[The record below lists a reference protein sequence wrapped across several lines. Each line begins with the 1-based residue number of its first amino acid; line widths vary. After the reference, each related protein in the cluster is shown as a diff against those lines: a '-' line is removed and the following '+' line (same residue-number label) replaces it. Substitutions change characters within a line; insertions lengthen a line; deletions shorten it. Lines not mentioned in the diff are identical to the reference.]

1 MALFGGTSSGGLSAD
16 QTTLLNGLLL
26 NIKEKNGKTT
36 GAIGD
41 GTSHPLSEFYG
52 SGAPGLAA
60 AQADYPL
67 ATALTQEID
76 AIVIEHYIDQ
86 EEFFY
91 IPAGTYLIN
100 FKIDPA
106 SKTFGM
112 FFHPNWDECKLIASG
127 SLDDYMFHGT
137 SCNVTTQNMH
147 LDGDQKVFVPFR
159 FDDSDVYLV
168 NSYVH
173 DFGNLDATA
182 TILGS
187 GILLDNPKDTYID
200 KYKARKGLAL
210 GNGVFGEAPGAIRFL
225 SLGNGSASTQTG
237 YAYIKDLDFD
247 AVGSDAEELDLF
259 QCNID
264 NIDGGVIINPRLR
277 YNGNTRRCMKFH
289 SGRWKVYGVDVRKS
303 SDFAADSGSTG
314 AGEKNLN
321 CLDWSNNGAGTL
333 QFIGGYVDASGY
345 KIGISN
351 SGGTADVLADSL
363 HIIGST
369 LRCIRTNP
377 ETGSPED
384 ADHTAFYTVGSGG
397 NGSGMTNCKIVNF
410 TTAVNLQGDYSY
422 VRDNIFIDPV
432 ELAGY
437 VGFSTQRKAIEF
449 SNNKII
455 TRTSGYLS
463 TAGRV
468 VRGMN
473 VLNARVN
480 NNILIQD
487 GNTTHATT
495 FIGFTDANATGYAVG
510 NISPATTTVTTGSS
524 AVISKLTNAIEN
536 PTTYNI
542 VAAGNVGTG
551 EDDLRTVI
559 IANGQM
565 NAAGKGQT
573 IKAWGTTANNAN
585 TKTIKLYLGATVIGT
600 YSAATSVAGEWY
612 IDAVVYATSSSAQ
625 KFVVSI
631 TENGLATAYTNVG
644 TAAESGT
651 AAINVKVTGEAT
663 SNNDILLEGIH
674 VAPIN

>member
-1 MALFGGTSSGGLSAD
+1 MALFGGTSSGGLTQD

-41 GTSHPLSEFYG
+41 GTTHPLSEFYG
-52 SGAPGLAA
+52 SLGA

-100 FKIDPA
+100 FKIDPT

-127 SLDDYMFHGT
+127 SLTDYMFHGT

-159 FDDSDVYLV
+159 FDSSDIYMV
-168 NSYVH
+168 NTYVH

-187 GILLDNPKDTYID
+187 GVLFDDPKDIYID
-200 KYKARKGLAL
+200 KYKCRNGFAL
-210 GNGVFGEAPGAIRFL
+210 GNGIFGEAPGAIRFL
-225 SLGNGSASTQTG
+225 SLGNGVTGSQTG

-264 NIDGGVIINPRLR
+264 NIDGGVVINPRLR

-314 AGEKNLN
+314 AGAKNLN
-321 CLDWSNNGAGTL
+321 CLDWSNNGVGTL

-345 KIGISN
+345 KVGVGN
-351 SGGTADVLADSL
+351 SGGQADVLVSGMHL
-363 HIIGST
+363 IGST
-369 LRCIRTNP
+369 LRVIRTNP

-384 ADHTAFYTVGSGG
+384 SPSTGFYCVGSGG
-397 NGSGMTNCKIVNF
+397 NGSGIVNSKVVNF
-410 TTAVNLQGDYSY
+410 TQPFLLQGDYGF
-422 VRDNIFIDPV
+422 VRNCDVIDPI
-432 ELAGY
+432 ETAGY
-437 VGFSTQRKAIEF
+437 IGFSTQRKGLEY
-449 SNNKII
+449 SNNRII
-455 TRTSGYLS
+455 TRTSGALN
-463 TAGRV
+463 TIGRV
-468 VRGMN
+468 IRVEN

-510 NISPATTTVTTGSS
+510 NISPAATTVTTGSS

-536 PTTYNI
+536 PTTYSI

-585 TKTIKLYLGATVIGT
+585 AKTIKLYLGATVIGT

-625 KFVVSI
+625 KFVVNI
-631 TENGLATAYTNVG
+631 TENGLGNEYVNVG

-651 AAINVKVTGEAT
+651 AAINVKVTGEGT

-674 VAPIN
+674 VAPLN